1 MSVYVNMFMAS
12 TDENGKLN
20 TAADGYAGRLSKI
33 RIPDYTKGEEVF
45 NALSH
50 GIGAFLGVLG
60 LILLLEKASKAA
72 PDLRNLETVCAW
84 IYGIS
89 MIMLYSMSCIYHAL
103 PKRSV
108 LKRLFRVLDHCNV
121 FLLVFGTYIPGVL
134 IAVGGKL
141 GWFLFSLVAVITA
154 IGIILTLIDMDRF
167 SKAAVA
173 CHLINGWSIVFG
185 IPRLFRV
192 MGLAGVLYIALGGGV
207 YSIGAALYAIGRK
220 KRYLHSVFHV
230 FCIAATLLQFLG
242 LYFYLF

>member
-1 MSVYVNMFMAS
+1 MSAFMIPA
-12 TDENGKLN
+12 DENGKLN
-20 TAADGYAGRLSKI
+20 TSEGGYTGRLAKI
-33 RIPDYTKGEEVF
+33 RIPDYTKGEELF

-50 GIGAFLGVLG
+50 GIGAILGVLG
-60 LILLLEKASKAA
+60 LLLLLGKASAAA
-72 PDLRNLETVCAW
+72 PGLRSLETVCAW

-103 PKRSV
+103 PKSSG

-141 GWFLFSLVAVITA
+141 GWFLFSLVAIITA
-154 IGIILTLIDMDRF
+154 VGIILTLIDMDRF
-167 SKAAVA
+167 SKATVA

-185 IPRLFRV
+185 IPRLFRA
-192 MGLAGVLYIALGGGV
+192 MGLAGVLYIALGGVV
-207 YSIGAALYAIGRK
+207 YSIGAALYGIGRK

-230 FCIAATLLQFLG
+230 FCMAATLLQFLG

>member
-1 MSVYVNMFMAS
+1 MNGFM
-12 TDENGKLN
+12 
-20 TAADGYAGRLSKI
+20 TATGEKGQLKMAAEGYAGRFAKI
-33 RIPDYTKGEEVF
+33 RIPDYTLGEELF

-50 GIGAFLGVLG
+50 GIGALLGAAG
-60 LILLLEKASKAA
+60 LVLLLGRAADAA
-72 PDLRNLETVCAW
+72 PELRSLETICAW

-89 MIMLYSMSCIYHAL
+89 MIMLYSMSCLYHAL
-103 PKRSV
+103 PKNTG
-108 LKRLFRVLDHCNV
+108 LKRIFRVLDHCNV

-141 GWFLFSLVAVITA
+141 GWFLFGLVAVITS
-154 IGIILTLIDMDRF
+154 IGIILTLVDMDRF

-192 MGLAGVLYIALGGGV
+192 MGPMGVLYIALGGVV
-207 YSIGAALYAIGRK
+207 YSIGAALYGVGKK
-220 KRYLHSVFHV
+220 KRYIHCFFHV
-230 FCIAATLLQFLG
+230 FCVAATALQFTG